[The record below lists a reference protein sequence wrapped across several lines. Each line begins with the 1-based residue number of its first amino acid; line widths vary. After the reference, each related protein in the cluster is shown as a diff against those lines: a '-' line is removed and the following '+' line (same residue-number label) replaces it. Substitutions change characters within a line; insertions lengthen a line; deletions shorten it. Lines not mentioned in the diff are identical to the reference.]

1 METCIEYTEPGT
13 AFITSNERKW
23 CTAIKK
29 LAASRPDE
37 CVILAQPE
45 TNNGFIYGKFP
56 SKWLKIKPPR
66 EIVMSEERKAALAEK
81 LRENIERAR
90 KQREGV

>member
-29 LAASRPDE
+29 LAAQHPD

-66 EIVMSEERKAALAEK
+66 EIVMSDEKKAILAEK

-90 KQREGV
+90 KRREWV